1 MAIRRVQF
9 DMNELAQ
16 VAAKS
21 IGASLCVD
29 IEKCPDGL
37 YNKAYIFTM
46 DNGHQVIGKVPNPN
60 AGVSY
65 YTTASEVATMDFVI
79 SYATFKVSLH

>member
-1 MAIRRVQF
+1 
-9 DMNELAQ
+9 MNELAQ

-21 IGASLCVD
+21 IGASHCVG

-60 AGVSY
+60 AGVPHH
-65 YTTASEVATMDFVI
+65 TTASEVATMDFVI
-79 SYATFKVSLH
+79 SYATFSIFSH